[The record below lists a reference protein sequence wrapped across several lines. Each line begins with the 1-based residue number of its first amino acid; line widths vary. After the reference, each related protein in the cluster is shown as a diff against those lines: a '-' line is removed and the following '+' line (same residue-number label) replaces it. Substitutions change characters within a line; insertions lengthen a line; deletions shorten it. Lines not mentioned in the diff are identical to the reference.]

1 MSVATMGK
9 LEPIN
14 STQAGLTARN
24 LMVVAIFLLTFHL
37 PGHWQKEAAPTVTKQ
52 VNSADLPRFRQVHT
66 YFYRGAAPS
75 FAGLDAL
82 KKLGVTTVIDLRR
95 SQDRIDEERKY
106 CGWIG
111 LRYISLPMGDYLPS
125 PDKQREFLQIVAD
138 AQQNP
143 QHGAVFLHCSHGSD
157 RTGFLTALWR
167 VKHDHYS
174 IIEAAE
180 EMLENGFVIHR
191 FGAKN
196 S

>member
-1 MSVATMGK
+1 MGTS
-9 LEPIN
+9 EPII

-24 LMVVAIFLLTFHL
+24 LMVVAVFLLTFHM
-37 PGHWQKEAAPTVTKQ
+37 PGGWQKEAEPPVTNL
-52 VNSADLPRFRQVHT
+52 VNSADLPRFRQVHP
-66 YFYRGAAPS
+66 YFFRGAAPS
-75 FAGLDAL
+75 FAGLDEL
-82 KKLGVTTVIDLRR
+82 KKLGVKTVIDLRR

-111 LRYISLPMGDYLPS
+111 LRYVSLPMGDYVPS
-125 PDKQREFLQIVAD
+125 PDKQKEFLQIVGD

-167 VKHDHYS
+167 VKNDHYS
-174 IIEAAE
+174 IIEAAA

-191 FGAKN
+191 FGSKN